1 MSNITQPRGSIPIG
15 LVRVGGAEY
24 QVSLNPEFNRFF
36 ETLVRRVGGSVGMDV
51 SELLQIALEPV
62 SQGTAGQEAMRATE
76 ELRHEVEA
84 LRSSNQSLS
93 QQLEELRNQI
103 TEQPS
108 IQPIAAMV
116 QEIKD
121 RLA

>member
-15 LVRVGGAEY
+15 LVRIGAQAY
-24 QVSLNPEFNRFF
+24 PVDLNPEFNRFF
-36 ETLVRRVGGSVGMDV
+36 ETLVRRIGGAVGMDV
-51 SELLQIALEPV
+51 NELLQLALEPV

-84 LRSSNQSLS
+84 LRSSNQSLA
-93 QQLEELRNQI
+93 QQVEEIRNQI

-108 IQPIAAMV
+108 IQPLAAMV